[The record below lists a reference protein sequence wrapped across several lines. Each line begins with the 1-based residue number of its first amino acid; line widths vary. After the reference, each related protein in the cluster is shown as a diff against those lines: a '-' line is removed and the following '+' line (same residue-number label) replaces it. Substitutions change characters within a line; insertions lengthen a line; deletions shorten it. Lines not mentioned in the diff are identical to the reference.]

1 MHYFDIILPL
11 LPLLLSI
18 VLATYIIPRIL
29 FVSVKKDLVLPSL
42 TLKKGR
48 LRVPRLG
55 GVSLFPILVI
65 SLGVTVVSLVMGS

>member
-1 MHYFDIILPL
+1 MQYFYYILPF
-11 LPLLLSI
+11 LPFVLSM
-18 VLATYIIPRIL
+18 VLVTYIIPRIL

-42 TLKKGR
+42 TSKKGR

-65 SLGVTVVSLVMGS
+65 SLASPLSLC